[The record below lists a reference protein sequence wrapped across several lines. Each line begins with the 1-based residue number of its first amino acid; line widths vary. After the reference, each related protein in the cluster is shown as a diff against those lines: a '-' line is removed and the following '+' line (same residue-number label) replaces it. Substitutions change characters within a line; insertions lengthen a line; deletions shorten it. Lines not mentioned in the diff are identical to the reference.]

1 MPTPIRPKKAN
12 GREQNVY
19 WIRKKVPKRYRALVG
34 KGEVWKS
41 LGTTD
46 LRTANARIAIVSLEL
61 EQEWI
66 RLGVEAKR
74 SPGAGP
80 GRSPLTHQD
89 LFAIQR
95 ETHISIRDA
104 NIAEPGGNLANL
116 RWASR
121 ATQALESDDQEE
133 LDRTAREILT
143 EAGGVPP
150 TDAQVKTFKPLLI
163 DARTEGYLDIA
174 RAAMGRFGENPKLA
188 DLPKARSK
196 PKIDIIEA
204 FESYCSQPKIKG
216 QLDGPTAKRW
226 RPVINRFIEWLG
238 HRDLARVTPQLAIK
252 WRDHM
257 IKNGIAPKAVRD
269 VWLAAPRSVA
279 THMFNALRLEINPFA
294 GIKVEGVKAWKE
306 DDERGFDPKQ
316 ALTILTATLATPSHL
331 ISTEMKM
338 ARRWVPWICAYT
350 GARVNEITSLLPS
363 DVQEILGVPCFVL
376 RPEIT
381 KGKRMRRVPL
391 HKHLVEQ
398 KFLKYVEERK
408 RIGKPLFYDPERA
421 RGAKGANPQWHKV
434 AERLG
439 EWVRESLKVVD
450 VQPNHGWRHLWRE
463 LVRGTKMKPEL
474 CDYMCGH
481 EGKSGTSA
489 RYGKRKVPDLATQM
503 AMFPRFK
510 VPALDRPA
518 LPHKRI
524 RRNTAQIAGDA
535 TAKLE
540 QRARRRKVA

>member
-41 LGTTD
+41 LGTTE
-46 LRTANARIAIVSLEL
+46 LRTANARIAIVSLDL
-61 EQEWI
+61 EQEWA
-66 RLGVEAKR
+66 RLAAEAKR
-74 SPGAGP
+74 NPGTDP

-89 LFAIQR
+89 LYAIQR
-95 ETHISIRDA
+95 ETHIRIRDA
-104 NIAEPGGNLANL
+104 NIADPGGNLANL

-121 ATQALESDDQEE
+121 AAQALELDDQEE
-133 LDRTAREILT
+133 LDRTVREILT

-150 TDAQVKTFKPLLI
+150 TDTQVKTFKPLLI
-163 DARTEGYLDIA
+163 EARTEGYLDIA
-174 RAAMGRFGENPKLA
+174 RAARGSFGDNPKLA
-188 DLPKARSK
+188 ELPKRTK
-196 PKIDIIEA
+196 PKVDIIEA
-204 FESYCSQPKIKG
+204 FEHYCSQSHIKG
-216 QLDGPTAKRW
+216 QLDGPTAKRL
-226 RPVINRFIEWLG
+226 RPVINRLIEWLG

-252 WRDHM
+252 WRDHALET
-257 IKNGIAPKAVRD
+257 GITPKGVRD
-269 VWLAAPRSVA
+269 VWLAAPKAVA
-279 THMFNALRLEINPFA
+279 GHMFNALRLEINPFA

-306 DDERGFDPKQ
+306 EVERGFSPKQ

-363 DVQEILGVPCFVL
+363 DVQLELKHWCFVL

-381 KGKRMRRVPL
+381 KAKRIRRVPV
-391 HKHLVEQ
+391 HKHVVEQ
-398 KFLKYVEERK
+398 GFLKYVEERR
-408 RIGKPLFYDPERA
+408 RIGKPLFYEPARA
-421 RGAKGANPQWHKV
+421 RGGKGANPQWHKV

-439 EWVRESLKVVD
+439 EWVKSLKVND

-481 EGKSGTSA
+481 EGKGSPSGT
-489 RYGKRKVPDLATQM
+489 YGKRQVPDLARQM
-503 AMFPRFK
+503 ALFPKFK
-510 VPALDRPA
+510 VPALNQPP

-524 RRNTAQIAGDA
+524 RRNPAQIAADA
-535 TAKLE
+535 TTKLE
-540 QRARRRKVA
+540 RQARRRKAA

>member
-74 SPGAGP
+74 SPGTGP

-95 ETHISIRDA
+95 ETHIQTRDA
-104 NIAEPGGNLANL
+104 NIEEPGGNLATL

-121 ATQALESDDQEE
+121 AAQALESDDQAE

-143 EAGGVPP
+143 EAGGVAP

-163 DARTEGYLDIA
+163 EARTDGYLDIA
-174 RAAMGRFGENPKLA
+174 RAARGSFGDNPKLA
-188 DLPKARSK
+188 DLPKRTK

-204 FESYCSQPKIKG
+204 FEHYCSQSHIKG

-226 RPVINRFIEWLG
+226 RPVINRFIEWSQ
-238 HRDLARVTPQLAIK
+238 HRDLARVTPQDAIK
-252 WRDHM
+252 WRDHAL
-257 IKNGIAPKAVRD
+257 KNGITPKGVRDVWIAAPKAV
-269 VWLAAPRSVA
+269 AS
-279 THMFNALRLEINPFA
+279 HMVDALRLETNPFA
-294 GIKVEGVKAWKE
+294 GIKVKGVKAWKE
-306 DDERGFDPKQ
+306 DDERGFSPTQ

-331 ISTEMKM
+331 TSTEMKM

-363 DVQEILGVPCFVL
+363 DMQLVSGHWCFVL

-381 KGKRMRRVPL
+381 KGKRIRRVPV
-391 HKHLVEQ
+391 HKHLREQ
-398 KFLKYVEERK
+398 GFLKYVEERR
-408 RIGKPLFYDPERA
+408 RIDKPLFYEPARA
-421 RGAKGANPQWHKV
+421 RGGKGANPQWHKV

-439 EWVRESLKVVD
+439 EWVHKTVKISD

-463 LVRGTKMKPEL
+463 RVRGTKMKPEM

-481 EGKSGTSA
+481 EGKSGTGSQ
-489 RYGKRKVPDLATQM
+489 YGKWQVPALAKQM

-510 VPALDRPA
+510 VPALNRPA

-524 RRNTAQIAGDA
+524 RRTAAQVAAGK
-535 TAKLE
+535 TAKVE
-540 QRARRRKVA
+540 RQARRRKAA